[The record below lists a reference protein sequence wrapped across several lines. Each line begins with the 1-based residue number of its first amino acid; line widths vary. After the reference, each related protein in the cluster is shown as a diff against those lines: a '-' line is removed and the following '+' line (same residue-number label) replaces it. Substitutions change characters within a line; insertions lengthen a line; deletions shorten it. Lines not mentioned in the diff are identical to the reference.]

1 MSKNFASQGSRLDRF
16 ANMKK
21 ENEAEIAG
29 RRVSLTEGDLEKRV
43 GPKEKVLVKTS
54 IKIDR
59 DLKEKSMA
67 LARLKQMTW
76 ISLIERGLEN
86 QLKANAKLMNQFT
99 KYHIDE
105 RNSPDE

>member
-43 GPKEKVLVKTS
+43 GPKKKFS
-54 IKIDR
+54 
-59 DLKEKSMA
+59 
-67 LARLKQMTW
+67 
-76 ISLIERGLEN
+76 
-86 QLKANAKLMNQFT
+86 
-99 KYHIDE
+99 
-105 RNSPDE
+105 